1 MELLR
6 LLLEHPY
13 VVAIVTT
20 SFYITLTAIYRLYL
34 SPIAHFPGPRLAALT
49 TAYEFYWEA
58 IRNGRYTFHIGDLHK
73 KYGTTVSQSLRHSTN

>member
-13 VVAIVTT
+13 VAAAVST
-20 SFYITLTAIYRLYL
+20 SFYVVLTAIYRLYL

-49 TAYEFYWEA
+49 GAYEFYWEA

-73 KYGTTVSQSLRHSTN
+73 KYGTSLFSVLASLS